1 MPTSTTFLANT
12 ISRKQEENGTWSA
25 KSTKTY
31 LIDSKCE
38 KSLPKANPD
47 KARLLLL
54 LLHAL
59 TWKEGLPERELGSS
73 TRPPA
78 ATTQKKKV
86 VVTDRCYCYYF
97 TEGESSRS
105 ESDQRGFL
113 EIGRRYAK
121 ISNFQCECK
130 SGFNGRLC
138 ENGKGDE
145 GKRYR
150 KRLVTGF
157 CFV

>member
-1 MPTSTTFLANT
+1 MQVCIFVCLLNIDITYNIYK
-12 ISRKQEENGTWSA
+12 ISMIQT
-25 KSTKTY
+25 
-31 LIDSKCE
+31 L
-38 KSLPKANPD
+38 
-47 KARLLLL
+47 
-54 LLHAL
+54 
-59 TWKEGLPERELGSS
+59 
-73 TRPPA
+73 
-78 ATTQKKKV
+78 
-86 VVTDRCYCYYF
+86 VTDKLF
-97 TEGESSRS
+97 I
-105 ESDQRGFL
+105 D
-113 EIGRRYAK
+113 AK